1 MFSKQAAAIL
11 TNLLQAGF
19 SAPQAAALQSLFGQT
34 QQPIVHGGPV
44 QLDYTRQDMRLI
56 GPDDA
61 IRRSGASEPL
71 RFERAVEDL
80 AKLRGKGV
88 GVDAPL
94 DLDRRLAEG

>member
-1 MFSKQAAAIL
+1 MLPAEWVCVAW
-11 TNLLQAGF
+11 AG
-19 SAPQAAALQSLFGQT
+19 SYVRPEGKGSSEAPDFYG
-34 QQPIVHGGPV
+34 
-44 QLDYTRQDMRLI
+44 I

-80 AKLRGKGV
+80 AKLRGEGV